1 MGTPLQ
7 LVAEYYQSVIKCEK
21 IFRTNAKQNDLS
33 GLMLT
38 RENISLRNQV
48 QQLTLDLQLK
58 KEELDN
64 AKKLHKT
71 QKALL
76 ESKLENA
83 KAAVKKQTT
92 QSSESGSEEIERV
105 KFHLLSPIQNERS
118 KSFEKQPSR
127 LRQVIDRNQ
136 ATLFD
141 DETDD
146 TANRTDDILFLN
158 SLKPNNDAR
167 YKVHETTDET
177 STESK
182 KKRRLSNK
190 KIEINDILGN
200 SDDDEMNSDHLKTR
214 VTKMK
219 GLFKV

>member
-7 LVAEYYQSVIKCEK
+7 LVAEYYQSVLKCEK
-21 IFRTNAKQNDLS
+21 IFNTNAKQNNLS
-33 GLMLT
+33 DLMLT
-38 RENISLRNQV
+38 RENISLRNQL
-48 QQLTLDLQLK
+48 QQLSLDLQV
-58 KEELDN
+58 KEKEIEN
-64 AKKLHKT
+64 AKRLHKT

-76 ESKLENA
+76 ETKLASA
-83 KAAVKKQTT
+83 KAALRKKTP
-92 QSSESGSEEIERV
+92 QSSESGSDEIERV

-118 KSFEKQPSR
+118 RSFEKQPSR

-146 TANRTDDILFLN
+146 TANRTDDVLFLN

-167 YKVHETTDET
+167 YKVDEVAEDI
-177 STESK
+177 STEFK
-182 KKRRLSNK
+182 KKRKLSNK
-190 KIEINDILGN
+190 KIEINEVLGN
-200 SDDDEMNSDHLKTR
+200 SDEEALQDEEMKTKI
-214 VTKMK
+214 TKMK